1 MTIIEEEEEEEE
13 EDFTPVPFLME
24 AETGKDWQQLFDLL
38 LFNSPKI
45 DISSDNNQET
55 RWREA
60 INPPPSSTLHRLI
73 CILRFWR
80 GRRWCCHRS
89 SSSTIVLSSI
99 FRIFSMR
106 VSSVIRQGAGA
117 LQLRPQCS
125 RLVFCCGRCPLCA
138 GFLGMWSLC
147 TGRVHLSVAAGWSL
161 IYLLF

>member
-60 INPPPSSTLHRLI
+60 INPPPPPPFTVSSASR
-73 CILRFWR
+73 
-80 GRRWCCHRS
+80 CCHRS

-138 GFLGMWSLC
+138 VFLGMWSLC